1 MAPAKLF
8 RLRFGK
14 SLDIRGM
21 HRVQSE
27 SALFDKRD
35 KPFRDP
41 NVMNDYSV
49 PVSQVFQALLE
60 SDYDGRRI
68 VGRPLAESKSQKAA
82 YGSAADASPICHA
95 IQPVRLLLSV
105 HAQGD
110 PKERLNILWPDIINA
125 LVFLSEVIE
134 KDAHMQAVIANR
146 LLADTAIGE
155 VLLVLVHLNVAAR
168 QWRPS
173 PVRKAQESMNACQ
186 IATLPLANIG
196 WRALVCSTVCL

>member
-21 HRVQSE
+21 NRVQSE
-27 SALFDKRD
+27 STFFDKHD
-35 KPFRDP
+35 KPFHDP

-49 PVSQVFQALLE
+49 PVSQVFQTLFE
-60 SDYDGRRI
+60 SDYHGRRI

-82 YGSAADASPICHA
+82 YGSVADASPICHA
-95 IQPVRLLLSV
+95 IQPVRPLLSV

-110 PKERLNILWPDIINA
+110 PKERLNIFGPHIIHA
-125 LVFLSEVIE
+125 LVLISEVIE

-146 LLADTAIGE
+146 LLADAAIGE
-155 VLLVLVHLNVAAR
+155 VLLVLVHLDVAAR
-168 QWRPS
+168 RWRPS
-173 PVRKAQESMNACQ
+173 PVRKAQESMNA
-186 IATLPLANIG
+186 
-196 WRALVCSTVCL
+196 